1 MNANEIALATAAAEA
16 FENGW
21 RAGHHHARAE
31 MAPLVE
37 AIMDTLLMFEDID
50 KARQLPAYGNV
61 AAQYIAMGK
70 QLRRLLD
77 ASGLKQ
83 EHEQVAQ

>member
-1 MNANEIALATAAAEA
+1 MSEENDAVAAYINGLKDGRRNAREEL
-16 FENGW
+16 
-21 RAGHHHARAE
+21 
-31 MAPLVE
+31 APLVE
-37 AIMDTLLMFEDID
+37 AIMDTLLMFEDIN

-61 AAQYIAMGK
+61 VAQYIAMGK

-83 EHEQVAQ
+83 EHKQ